1 MTGTNA
7 DTGVDWGH
15 RLQSTDNGFII
26 YDKDFQHYGAIRDPR
41 HRLGP
46 VSVFGGPLPS
56 LIRQECHH
64 LNTYV

>member
-1 MTGTNA
+1 MASKMTGTNA

-41 HRLGP
+41 HR
-46 VSVFGGPLPS
+46 
-56 LIRQECHH
+56 
-64 LNTYV
+64 